1 MSYDAIQWS
10 PIQDFLDVECSSMKN
25 DDGDRGGDDLS
36 SASPPAC
43 TVDAAAMASKVRTAA
58 RQLRALLDRDGM
70 ADDPFRFTLAVDVTR
85 AAEEMAA
92 LRRARPAFRRAV
104 ASRLREA
111 GYDAA
116 VCRTRW
122 LAARDVA
129 AGNYEYIDVV
139 VTAVTA
145 AGAGAAKSAAH
156 GAERRYIVDVG
167 FAAEFAVARPTVGY
181 DELVLS
187 ALPAI
192 LVAPPTVAREAVTLA
207 AKAARR
213 SLKSQ
218 GLAVPPWRKK
228 RFVAAKW
235 LGPYR
240 RTPPHDA
247 ASAVVAPRAT
257 AGAGSAGEAACRT
270 VGFMLGPPIQPW
282 AMASSTTQCCFVSM
296 RAANQPCTYDIMV
309 WE

>member
-10 PIQDFLDVECSSMKN
+10 HIQDFLDVECSSMKN
-25 DDGDRGGDDLS
+25 DDGDRDGDDVI
-36 SASPPAC
+36 SASETPPAS
-43 TVDAAAMASKVRTAA
+43 TVDAAAMASKIRTAA
-58 RQLRALLDRDGM
+58 RRLRALLDRGGM
-70 ADDPFRFTLAVDVTR
+70 ADDDPFRFTLAGDVTR

-92 LRRARPAFRRAV
+92 LRGARPAFRRAV
-104 ASRLREA
+104 ASRLSEA

-122 LAARDVA
+122 RAACDVA

-213 SLKSQ
+213 SIKSQ

-247 ASAVVAPRAT
+247 AT
-257 AGAGSAGEAACRT
+257 AGAAGGAGEAACRT

-282 AMASSTTQCCFVSM
+282 AMASSKCCFVSM
-296 RAANQPCTYDIMV
+296 RAAANQPCTYDVMV

>member
-1 MSYDAIQWS
+1 
-10 PIQDFLDVECSSMKN
+10 MKN
-25 DDGDRGGDDLS
+25 DDGDPGGDDVS

-129 AGNYEYIDVV
+129 AGDYEYIDVV

-145 AGAGAAKSAAH
+145 AGARAAKSAAH

-167 FAAEFAVARPTVGY
+167 FAAEFAVTRPTVGY
-181 DELVLS
+181 DELLNIS
-187 ALPAI
+187 
-192 LVAPPTVAREAVTLA
+192 
-207 AKAARR
+207 KY
-213 SLKSQ
+213 
-218 GLAVPPWRKK
+218 
-228 RFVAAKW
+228 F
-235 LGPYR
+235 
-240 RTPPHDA
+240 
-247 ASAVVAPRAT
+247 
-257 AGAGSAGEAACRT
+257 
-270 VGFMLGPPIQPW
+270 
-282 AMASSTTQCCFVSM
+282 
-296 RAANQPCTYDIMV
+296 
-309 WE
+309 